1 MDERLEK
8 ALEFSNYTLTLN
20 NQKRNIKN
28 RVAQLQLVH
37 HQAGVFIADQ
47 ETIAFVK
54 TLIDMEKTKDIV
66 LIDSKDNPVRIGD
79 LKELLDKLVDQYISA
94 TQEYDVEYQKL
105 RKSRSIKTIM
115 DW

>member
-37 HQAGVFIADQ
+37 YNSGVFVANQ

-54 TLIDMEKTKDIV
+54 TLIDLDKTKDVI
-66 LIDSKDNPVRIGD
+66 LIDSKDNPVQVSNI
-79 LKELLDKLVDQYISA
+79 KELLEKLVDQYISA

-105 RKSRSIKTIM
+105 RKSRSIKAIM

>member
-1 MDERLEK
+1 MDERLQK

-37 HQAGVFIADQ
+37 YNGGVFVANH
-47 ETIAFVK
+47 ETVSFFK
-54 TLIDMEKTKDIV
+54 TLVDLERDKNIV
-66 LIDSKDNPVRIGD
+66 VMDSKENPVKVVD
-79 LKELLDKLVDQYISA
+79 VKELLDKLVNAYFSA
-94 TQEYDVEYQKL
+94 MNEYESENEKL
-105 RKSRSIKTIM
+105 RKARSIKQIM

>member
-20 NQKRNIKN
+20 NQKQNIKN

-37 HQAGVFIADQ
+37 HNAGVFVANQ

-54 TLIDMEKTKDIV
+54 TMIELEKDKDGI
-66 LIDSKDNPVRIGD
+66 LIDSKDNPIRVNSY
-79 LKELLDKLVDQYISA
+79 KELLDKLVDAYVSA
-94 TQEYDVEYQKL
+94 SQEYAVEYDKL
-105 RKSRSIKTIM
+105 RKSRSIKAIM

>member
-1 MDERLEK
+1 MDERLQK

-37 HQAGVFIADQ
+37 YNSGVFVANH
-47 ETIAFVK
+47 ETIAFFS
-54 TLIDMEKTKDIV
+54 TLINLGKVSNIV
-66 LIDSKDNPVRIGD
+66 VLDSKENPIKVVN
-79 LKELLDKLVDQYISA
+79 LNELLEKLVNAYFSA
-94 TQEYDVEYQKL
+94 MNEYDSENEKL
-105 RKSRSIKTIM
+105 RKARSIKQIM

>member
-1 MDERLEK
+1 MDERLQK

-37 HQAGVFIADQ
+37 YNSGVFVADHA
-47 ETIAFVK
+47 TISFFK
-54 TLIDMEKTKDIV
+54 TLVDMKKDSNIV
-66 LIDSKDNPVRIGD
+66 VMDSKENPVKVVD
-79 LKELLDKLVDQYISA
+79 LNELLDKLVNAYFSA
-94 TQEYDVEYQKL
+94 MNEYDSENEKL
-105 RKSRSIKTIM
+105 RKARSIKQIM